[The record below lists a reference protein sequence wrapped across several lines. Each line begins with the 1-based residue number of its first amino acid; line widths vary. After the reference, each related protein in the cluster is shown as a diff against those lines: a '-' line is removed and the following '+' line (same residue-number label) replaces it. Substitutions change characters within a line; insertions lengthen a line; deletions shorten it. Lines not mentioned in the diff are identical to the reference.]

1 MCKVMAHVQHV
12 RQMVLN
18 LNNQVRNP
26 TYECCEWY
34 GCALACGPIPACE
47 EQSYPCT
54 GS

>member
-26 TYECCEWY
+26 HMSAVS
-34 GCALACGPIPACE
+34 GMAVP
-47 EQSYPCT
+47 
-54 GS
+54 